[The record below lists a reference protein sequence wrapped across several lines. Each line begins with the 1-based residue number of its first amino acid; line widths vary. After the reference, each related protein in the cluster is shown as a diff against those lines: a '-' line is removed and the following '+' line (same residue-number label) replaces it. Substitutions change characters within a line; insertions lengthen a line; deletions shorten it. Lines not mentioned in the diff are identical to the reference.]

1 MHRKLLAIALVL
13 CQYYTHAQQKGSVPN
28 NTAARVVDY
37 EHVGSPMPL
46 MRVVS
51 VDSNAKVLTHK
62 SVDNGANL
70 LVMLFNPQCGHCED
84 QAELLVKNIGVFK
97 QSKLVMMVVPEM
109 GIYLPNF
116 IRSFRLNEHPEVIK
130 VGVDS
135 GGFIKNTFLYQTL
148 PQINIYNSDRRL
160 IKTYS
165 GGVSMDTLM
174 QYIQ

>member
-1 MHRKLLAIALVL
+1 MRLKSLAIALVF
-13 CQYYTHAQQKGSVPN
+13 CQYYMHAQQKGSRPN

-37 EHVGSPMPL
+37 EHVGSSMPF

-51 VDSNAKVLTHK
+51 VDSNANVFTHE

-116 IRSFRLNEHPEVIK
+116 IRSFRLSAYPDVIK

-135 GGFIKNTFLYQTL
+135 GEFIKNTFLYQAL
-148 PQINIYNSDRRL
+148 PQINIYNSDRKL

>member
-1 MHRKLLAIALVL
+1 MLRKLLAIALVL
-13 CQYYTHAQQKGSVPN
+13 CQYYTLAQQKGSVPQKAVA
-28 NTAARVVDY
+28 TTVDY
-37 EHVGSPMPL
+37 EHVGAPMPL
-46 MRVVS
+46 MRVVT
-51 VDSNAKVLTHK
+51 VDSNAKVFTHK

-70 LVMLFNPQCGHCED
+70 LVMMFNPQCGHCED

-116 IRSFRLNEHPEVIK
+116 IRSFRLNEYPEVIK

-135 GGFIKNTFLYQTL
+135 GGFIKNTFLYQAL

-160 IKTYS
+160 IKTYC